1 MRRIKKIKKY
11 IFQSK
16 YDLNNKKKFQSSKQ
30 NKLIFCFFYCYKI
43 IIIIIIRICFYHI
56 RFTHQEINIF
66 SKKKK
71 KKKKIR

>member
-30 NKLIFCFFYCYKI
+30 NKLIFCFFLLLHK
-43 IIIIIIRICFYHI
+43 IIIRICFYHI

-71 KKKKIR
+71 KKIK